1 VASRGDATR
10 ISRLDFVAARAF
22 LTEPAAFVAVGM
34 DFFLLGARPLAAI
47 LGRGIL
53 GDGRAAKGRKSGRDD
68 GSRYPFLHERLSF
81 FR

>member
-47 LGRGIL
+47 LG
-53 GDGRAAKGRKSGRDD
+53 DGRAAKGRKSGRDD
-68 GSRYPFLHERLSF
+68 GSRYPLLHDRLSF